1 MTPDLWQDVLDL
13 SLEHLQL
20 ALIAMLFAAAIGL
33 PLGIA
38 ATRSRT
44 LERVALGFVNIV
56 QTVPSLALFGFL
68 IPIPFLGIGRTTAIL
83 ALILYALLLPASGE
97 VRVNGRATTSWQPVE
112 LRRSIGY
119 VMQESGLLPHLTVR
133 QNIELPQRLKGEAPQ
148 GVEELLE
155 RVGLPANEYGQR
167 KPRELSGGQRQRV
180 AVARAL
186 AAKPSLML
194 LDEPF
199 GALDPVTRLDMQR
212 LFRKLREDIKIT
224 AIFVTHDIR
233 EAMLLGHRIGLLHQG
248 SLEYFGSAEG
258 FANADSQEARAFLQV
273 LETP

>member
-1 MTPDLWQDVLDL
+1 MSAVEFSEVTYAAGGREILRRLTLDA
-13 SLEHLQL
+13 EPGETI
-20 ALIAMLFAAAIGL
+20 AL
-33 PLGIA
+33 LG
-38 ATRSRT
+38 RS
-44 LERVALGFVNIV
+44 G
-56 QTVPSLALFGFL
+56 SGK
-68 IPIPFLGIGRTTAIL
+68 TTAL
-83 ALILYALLLPASGE
+83 KLTNALLLPASGE
-97 VRVNGRATTSWQPVE
+97 VRVNGRATTAWQPVE

-155 RVGLPANEYGQR
+155 RVGLPAGEYGQR

-212 LFRKLREDIKIT
+212 LFRKLREDVGFT
-224 AIFVTHDIR
+224 SIFVTHDIR

-248 SLEYFGSAEG
+248 SLEYFGSADR
-258 FANADSQEARAFLQV
+258 FASADSQEARAFLQV
-273 LETP
+273 LEMP